1 MTDTRRLAR
10 MKRALDAQQEI
21 NLIRLS
27 AASQE
32 KQAARMAVIE
42 TEVAIAGPVFSS
54 LGFTQQAIARL
65 VGLRS
70 REAEADKSLDAAL
83 DKLAQ
88 GKARLRRTADRLIA
102 QSEAEQ
108 REALMQDLLEILS
121 QPRD

>member
-1 MTDTRRLAR
+1 

-42 TEVAIAGPVFSS
+42 TEVAIAGPVFAS